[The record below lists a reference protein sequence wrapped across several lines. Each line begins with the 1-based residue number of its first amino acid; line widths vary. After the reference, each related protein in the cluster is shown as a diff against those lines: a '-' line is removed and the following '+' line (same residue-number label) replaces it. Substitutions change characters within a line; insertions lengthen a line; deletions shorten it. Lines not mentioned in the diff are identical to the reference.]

1 MNGDGLAAQAKG
13 LPARS
18 QMALGLVLAW
28 LLQPFLRFDDTP
40 HGQQRGDACR
50 GLLDQ
55 ALGDV
60 EAGPSATLVED
71 VASTEEQRLEEERDG
86 PGAFGST
93 SWTPSPTPWRV
104 GRAAS
109 RPWDG
114 VCSESR
120 RPFTTLLKRAWRSN
134 LPDLTVRS

>member
-18 QMALGLVLAW
+18 QMVLGLVLAW
-28 LLQPFLRFDDTP
+28 LLQPFLRFDDTE

-50 GLLDQ
+50 RLLDQ

-71 VASTEEQRLEEERDG
+71 VASTEEQQLEEEPDG
-86 PGAFGST
+86 PGAFRVDFV
-93 SWTPSPTPWRV
+93 TPRLRPGEWAAQRAGHGMVS
-104 GRAAS
+104 AAS
-109 RPWDG
+109 RG
-114 VCSESR
+114 V
-120 RPFTTLLKRAWRSN
+120 P
-134 LPDLTVRS
+134 LPRC

>member
-1 MNGDGLAAQAKG
+1 MNGDGLAAQAKR

-18 QMALGLVLAW
+18 QMVLGLVLAW
-28 LLQPFLRFDDTP
+28 LLQPFLRFDDTE

-50 GLLDQ
+50 RLLDQ

-60 EAGPSATLVED
+60 EAGPSATLVEV
-71 VASTEEQRLEEERDG
+71 VASTEEQPLEEEPDG
-86 PGAFGST
+86 PGAFRVDFVDALAYALG
-93 SWTPSPTPWRV
+93 V
-104 GRAAS
+104 GRVAS

-120 RPFTTLLKRAWRSN
+120 RAFTTLLKRAWRSN

>member
-18 QMALGLVLAW
+18 QMVLGLVLAW
-28 LLQPFLRFDDTP
+28 LLEPFLRFDATE

-50 GLLDQ
+50 RLLDQ

-71 VASTEEQRLEEERDG
+71 VASTEEKG
-86 PGAFGST
+86 PRRNPTARGLFGST